1 MTFLVFAQ
9 VEKPSQSLDLEMPGV
24 SNAFCYQELH
34 SSSCSTKC
42 YGKYHAQWASIGA
55 QWASIRGR
63 RCGWLI
69 DELFRHSP
77 ASNGS

>member
-1 MTFLVFAQ
+1 MTCLVFAQ

-34 SSSCSTKC
+34 SSLCSTKC

-55 QWASIRGR
+55 
-63 RCGWLI
+63 
-69 DELFRHSP
+69 
-77 ASNGS
+77 